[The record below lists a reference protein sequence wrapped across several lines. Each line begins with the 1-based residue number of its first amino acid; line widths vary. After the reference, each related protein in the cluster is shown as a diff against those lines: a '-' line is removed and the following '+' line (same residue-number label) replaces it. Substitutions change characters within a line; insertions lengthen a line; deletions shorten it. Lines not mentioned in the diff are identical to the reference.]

1 MRTVA
6 GAILAVL
13 SVAAVSGQEAARPEG
28 PGRARDEAFKIVDAY
43 VVSNLQES
51 LGLTDEQFTRLLPL
65 VMKLHNDRRD
75 LVHRR
80 LQSLRELR
88 RLLASGAA
96 TEAQVGERLRDVKKL
111 EVDEPAML
119 RRDRDAVDA
128 ALSPLQQAKFRVL
141 ESEVEQKIRDR
152 QVGAGLVVGSDAEL
166 HVQKIRDVAGLGAD
180 VVCLQNCS
188 GADPHGAVHFYG
200 EQARPALHHVY
211 LDGARSIRDDLP
223 E

>member
-1 MRTVA
+1 MRAVAAAVVVCALA
-6 GAILAVL
+6 GAGAP
-13 SVAAVSGQEAARPEG
+13 AQEPARPEG

-88 RLLASGAA
+88 HLLASGGA
-96 TEAQVGERLRDVKKL
+96 TGAQVEDRLREIKKV
-111 EVDEPAML
+111 ENEEPAVL
-119 RRDRDAVDA
+119 QRDRAAVDA

-141 ESEVEQKIRDR
+141 EAEVEQKIR
-152 QVGAGLVVGSDAEL
+152 GLRNRMMEG
-166 HVQKIRDVAGLGAD
+166 RPGGR
-180 VVCLQNCS
+180 
-188 GADPHGAVHFYG
+188 GR
-200 EQARPALHHVY
+200 RPAP
-211 LDGARSIRDDLP
+211 AESQTP
-223 E
+223 QP

>member
-75 LVHRR
+75 LVRRR
-80 LQSLRELR
+80 LQSLRELH

-141 ESEVEQKIRDR
+141 ESEVEQKIRMLRNRMQMEGGPAGRGRR
-152 QVGAGLVVGSDAEL
+152 Q
-166 HVQKIRDVAGLGAD
+166 
-180 VVCLQNCS
+180 
-188 GADPHGAVHFYG
+188 PG
-200 EQARPALHHVY
+200 EPQTPQ
-211 LDGARSIRDDLP
+211 P
-223 E
+223 